1 MKYCTHCGNAL
12 DDNAQIC
19 MSCGC
24 PVENAAVPSAFSP
37 APAPVAK
44 KDFLTKLTTKHWII
58 IAVSIVVLIGLI
70 VGGIFLGRE
79 IKKQE
84 IIKLLDGKTFTYS
97 SYDYFGFD
105 IKRLTFVNDREAEY
119 YYYYSCIDEEDGFTW
134 DYKIKFE
141 GKNPY
146 VDRYGTKYYIEF
158 DKYGNIDYLYD
169 PVYDEKYE

>member
-37 APAPVAK
+37 APTPVAK

-97 SYDYFGFD
+97 ESYYSGFT
-105 IKRLTFVNDREAEY
+105 IKRIKFISKNKADY
-119 YYYYSCIDEEDGFTW
+119 YYYYSGIDVENEFTRKYKVEFDG
-134 DYKIKFE
+134 
-141 GKNPY
+141 NNAY
-146 VDRYGTKYYIEF
+146 VQFPSDKYYIEF